1 MTKLLF
7 FLVCF
12 IQPWQMCK
20 EHVACGICE
29 STWHGSHQWISFED
43 IYIYSFYV
51 LVCLHTE
58 LHMVE
63 LHENTNINRN
73 EQLEHVSCSIIVS
86 SFCFG
91 STDVQGHKQCSGTQQ
106 NSGFAIQ
113 HVSTFMLTVVKKIF
127 HHLMSCEQFDMW
139 TFWHFLF
146 SVCSGRTPVPTAP

>member
-1 MTKLLF
+1 ML
-7 FLVCF
+7 
-12 IQPWQMCK
+12 
-20 EHVACGICE
+20 HV
-29 STWHGSHQWISFED
+29 GSVRVRDMEVISGYPSKIY

-113 HVSTFMLTVVKKIF
+113 HVSTFMLTVVKFFFII
-127 HHLMSCEQFDMW
+127 
-139 TFWHFLF
+139 
-146 SVCSGRTPVPTAP
+146 